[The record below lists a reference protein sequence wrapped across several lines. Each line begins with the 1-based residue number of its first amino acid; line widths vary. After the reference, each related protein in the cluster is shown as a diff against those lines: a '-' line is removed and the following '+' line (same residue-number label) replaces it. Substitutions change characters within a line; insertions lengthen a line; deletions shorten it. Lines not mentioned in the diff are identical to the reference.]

1 VEELEL
7 LVLDGSEVLEG
18 GGVLVLLGRVLVVVL
33 VEEGFGLEV
42 VVGTGSDLGSS
53 PP

>member
-1 VEELEL
+1 M
-7 LVLDGSEVLEG
+7 LEG
-18 GGVLVLLGRVLVVVL
+18 GGVLVLLGGVLVLVEEVL

-42 VVGTGSDLGSS
+42 VVVVGTGSDSGSS